1 MTVGDDDGPLVSVI
15 VIFLDAEAFL
25 DEAIASVLRQTWGN
39 WELLLVDDGS
49 TDASAAIARRHCAE
63 HPGRVRYLHHEG
75 LVNRGMSAS
84 RNLGLREAAGEL
96 VAFSLEDPE
105 GVNGSISILH
115 HRTNAESTYHAE
127 IHGVM
132 DPSGTRL
139 LYSTS
144 WGSQQSIIASFVAE
158 LNLP

>member
-96 VAFSLEDPE
+96 VAFQIHCHDLCGQNISTGLTHLPE
-105 GVNGSISILH
+105 I
-115 HRTNAESTYHAE
+115 
-127 IHGVM
+127 
-132 DPSGTRL
+132 
-139 LYSTS
+139 
-144 WGSQQSIIASFVAE
+144 
-158 LNLP
+158 